1 MKHPIKFTVNGTPYE
16 LSVEPNELLVDVLRN
31 KLDFTGTKKG
41 CGTGECG
48 VCTVI
53 MDGKSVNSCLILAM
67 EVEGREIL
75 TIEGL
80 GERDQL
86 HPIQEAFVNQGA
98 VQCGFCTPGMV
109 LSAKALL
116 DENPLPTEEE
126 IKLAIA
132 GNICRCTGYRKIVEA
147 IQEASRN
154 LRTKHQ
160 KGGDVKAQVDPQAK
174 RR

>member
-16 LSVEPNELLVDVLRN
+16 LFVEPNELLVDVLRN
-31 KLDFTGTKKG
+31 KLDLTGTKKG

-86 HPIQEAFVNQGA
+86 HPIQEAFVNHGA
-98 VQCGFCTPGMV
+98 IQCGFCTPGMV

-116 DENPLPTEEE
+116 DENPLPTEEK

-160 KGGDVKAQVDPQAK
+160 KGGDVTGRVNPHAK

>member
-1 MKHPIKFTVNGTPYE
+1 MKHPIQLSVNGTLYE
-16 LSVEPNELLVDVLRN
+16 LSVEPHELLVDVLRN

-53 MDGKSVNSCLILAM
+53 MDGKSVNSCLVLAL
-67 EVEGREIL
+67 EAEGKEIL

-80 GERDQL
+80 GRKDQL
-86 HPIQEAFVNQGA
+86 HPLQEAFVNRGA
-98 VQCGFCTPGMV
+98 IQCGFCTPGMV

-116 DENPLPTEEE
+116 DENPRPTEEE

-154 LRTKHQ
+154 LRTKHR
-160 KGGDVKAQVDPQAK
+160 KGGDVKAHVDPQAK

>member
-1 MKHPIKFTVNGTPYE
+1 
-16 LSVEPNELLVDVLRN
+16 
-31 KLDFTGTKKG
+31 
-41 CGTGECG
+41 
-48 VCTVI
+48 

-67 EVEGREIL
+67 EAEGREIL

-98 VQCGFCTPGMV
+98 IQCGFCTPGMV

-116 DENPLPTEEE
+116 DENPRPTEEE

-132 GNICRCTGYRKIVEA
+132 GNICRCTGYKKIVEA
-147 IQEASRN
+147 IQEANRN
-154 LRTKHQ
+154 LGIKQQ
-160 KGGDVKAQVDPQAK
+160 KGGDVTARVNPQAK
-174 RR
+174 GR

>member
-16 LSVEPNELLVDVLRN
+16 LSVEPQELLVDVLRN

-53 MDGKSVNSCLILAM
+53 MDGKSVNSCLVLAL
-67 EVEGREIL
+67 EAEGREIL

-80 GERDQL
+80 GRKDQL
-86 HPIQEAFVNQGA
+86 HPLQEAFVNQGA
-98 VQCGFCTPGMV
+98 IQCGFCTPGMV

-116 DENPLPTEEE
+116 DENPSPTEEE
-126 IKLAIA
+126 IKLAIV

-154 LRTKHQ
+154 LRTKHR
-160 KGGDVKAQVDPQAK
+160 KGGDVTAQQDSQAK

>member
-53 MDGKSVNSCLILAM
+53 MDGKSVNSCLVLAL
-67 EVEGREIL
+67 EADGREIL

-80 GERDQL
+80 GRKDQL
-86 HPIQEAFVNQGA
+86 HPLQEAFVNQGA
-98 VQCGFCTPGMV
+98 IQCGFCTPGMV

-116 DENPLPTEEE
+116 DENPRPTEEE

-154 LRTKHQ
+154 LRTKRQ
-160 KGGDVKAQVDPQAK
+160 KGGEVTK
-174 RR
+174 